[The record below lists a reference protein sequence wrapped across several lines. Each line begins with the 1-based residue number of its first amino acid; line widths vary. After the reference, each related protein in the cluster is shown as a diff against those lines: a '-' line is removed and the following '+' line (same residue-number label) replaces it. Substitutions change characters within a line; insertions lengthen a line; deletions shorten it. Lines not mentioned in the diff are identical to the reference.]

1 MTDLLPSQRH
11 LFDIP
16 DDITYVNCAYL
27 SPLMRKV
34 ADAGRAGLAR
44 KQHPWTITRHHFHD
58 DVEKVRE
65 AFARLIGG
73 KADDIALIPSSSYG
87 TATAAANLRA
97 EKGQSIVLIEGE
109 HGSNVRIW
117 HVMARDLGLSLK
129 TVPMP
134 ADGNWTAGLL
144 EAIDA
149 STAIVAVPP
158 LHWTD
163 GSLVD
168 LMAVGARAR
177 AVGAAFVV
185 DATQWIGAAPLD
197 VAEIRPDFLV
207 CSAYKWLM
215 CPYTLGFL
223 YVAPKHQKGRPLEQH
238 GFNRAGAEKEG
249 ATDYPEEFLP
259 GARRYDMGE
268 RSNWINLPMAIE
280 AIEQLIAWQPART
293 AATIRE
299 LTETIV
305 ERGRKLG
312 FGAPPQGHRAPHMV
326 GLKRAG
332 MDPGRVVERLAA
344 ERIFISGRGA
354 ALRISPHLYNSQA
367 DVARLMDGLA
377 RLA

>member
-1 MTDLLPSQRH
+1 MTELLPSQRH

-16 DDITYVNCAYL
+16 DDVTYVNCAYL

-44 KQHPWTITRHHFHD
+44 KEHPWTITRHHFHD
-58 DVEKVRE
+58 DVEKVR
-65 AFARLIGG
+65 AGYARLIGA
-73 KADDIALIPSSSYG
+73 KADDIALIPSASYG
-87 TATAAANLRA
+87 TATAAANLKA
-97 EKGQSIVLIEGE
+97 ERGQSIVLIEGE

-117 HVMARDLGLSLK
+117 HVMARDLGLKLK
-129 TVPMP
+129 TVPMGG
-134 ADGNWTAGLL
+134 DWTSGIL

-177 AVGAAFVV
+177 AVGSAFVV
-185 DATQWIGAAPLD
+185 DATQWIGAAAFD
-197 VAEIRPDFLV
+197 VNEVKPDYLV

-223 YVAPKHQKGRPLEQH
+223 YVAPKRQLGRPLEQH
-238 GFNRAGAEKEG
+238 GFNRVGAEREG

-259 GARRYDMGE
+259 GARRFDMGE

-280 AIEQLIAWQPART
+280 AIEQLIAWNPART

-299 LTETIV
+299 LTEAIV
-305 ERGRKLG
+305 EGGRRLG
-312 FGAPPQGHRAPHMV
+312 FDAPPERHRAPHMV
-326 GLKRAG
+326 GLKRKG
-332 MDPGRVVERLAA
+332 MDPRQVVERLAGQ
-344 ERIFISGRGA
+344 RIYISGRGPS
-354 ALRISPHLYNSQA
+354 LRISPHLYNSHA